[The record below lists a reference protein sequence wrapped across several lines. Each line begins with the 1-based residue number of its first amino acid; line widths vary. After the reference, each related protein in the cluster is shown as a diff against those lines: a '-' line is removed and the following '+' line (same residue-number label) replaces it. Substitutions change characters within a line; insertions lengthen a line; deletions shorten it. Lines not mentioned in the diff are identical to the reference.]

1 MNVVMLGLPRTGK
14 TTYAVGLHAGAA
26 NGAFETLK
34 IVSTDDP
41 VAALNRGF
49 ERLAMRM
56 PVERTETEVTEPIGL
71 TVEIEGGETHKLR
84 IPDRSGEALRGA
96 LHGRQWHPEL
106 LEELEAAEGLILF
119 VSPLTIRPGIG
130 AEEVGEM
137 IAPGNEVAD
146 EEISWSPSM
155 MPTDAAMV
163 DALQEIGDATGR
175 RSIPVA
181 VVISAWDM
189 VEAPK
194 KPQGWLE
201 ENVPLLAQYLASDNS
216 VEVGVFGV
224 SVQGGP
230 FADAGEET
238 IDPGEPDP
246 WERARCV
253 DAAGRQAEL
262 SAPLVWLLRAG
273 G

>member
-1 MNVVMLGLPRTGK
+1 MNVVMLGLQKTGK
-14 TTYAVGLHAGAA
+14 TSYAVGLHSGAA
-26 NGAFETLK
+26 NGAFESLK

-49 ERLAMRM
+49 ERLARRM
-56 PVERTETEVTEPIGL
+56 PVERTDTEVTEPIGL
-71 TVEIEGGETHKLR
+71 TVEIEGGGIHKVR

-96 LHGRQWHPEL
+96 LHGRSWHPEL
-106 LEELEAAEGLILF
+106 LEELEAAEGLLLF
-119 VSPLTIRPGIG
+119 VSPLTVRPGTG

-137 IAPGNEVAD
+137 IAPGNEVAN
-146 EEISWSPSM
+146 EEVPWSPSM

-175 RSIPVA
+175 RSIPIA

-189 VEAPK
+189 VDPPK
-194 KPQGWLE
+194 KPQDWLD
-201 ENVPLLAQYLASDNS
+201 ENVPLLAQYLAAEDS
-216 VEVGVFGV
+216 VEFEVFGV

-230 FADAGEET
+230 FADAEET
-238 IDPGEPDP
+238 IDPDEPDP
-246 WERARCV
+246 WERAHCV
-253 DAAGRQAEL
+253 DGASGETEL